1 MSLDLYEH
9 KVNVI
14 KQHCDDVGRDPSEI
28 KFTISMPTKLSSDNI
43 ETSEFINRVGPGTVA
58 GTRDYIIERVGEFV
72 EAGVDEIM
80 FSPRPSDTEALQELD
95 EEVLSAF
102 D

>member
-1 MSLDLYEH
+1 
-9 KVNVI
+9 
-14 KQHCDDVGRDPSEI
+14 
-28 KFTISMPTKLSSDNI
+28 MPTKLSSDNT
-43 ETSEFINRVGPGTVA
+43 ETSEFIQRVGPGTVA
-58 GTRDYIIERVGEFV
+58 GTRDYIIERDGEFV

-80 FSPRPSDTEALQELD
+80 FSPRPSDRESLQELD